1 MKRYALF
8 GLGAQRRVVRL
19 GWRWPGFFL
28 SFLWLW
34 YRRCWLMGFG
44 VLVVAIAGNV
54 VFLGIGTFAAS
65 VWAAAGGT
73 AAERQRLHRRGWGDL
88 GEVEVPSPE
97 AVAASNS
104 PPPSSMFG

>member
-1 MKRYALF
+1 MGRYALF
-8 GLGAQRRVVRL
+8 VLGAERRAVRL

-44 VLVVAIAGNV
+44 VLAVAIAGNL
-54 VFLGIGTFAAS
+54 VFLGVGTLAAS
-65 VWAAAGGT
+65 VWAAAGGA
-73 AAERQRLHRRGWGDL
+73 AAECRRLRRRGWADR
-88 GEVEVPSPE
+88 GEVEAPSPE
-97 AVAASNS
+97 AAAASNP